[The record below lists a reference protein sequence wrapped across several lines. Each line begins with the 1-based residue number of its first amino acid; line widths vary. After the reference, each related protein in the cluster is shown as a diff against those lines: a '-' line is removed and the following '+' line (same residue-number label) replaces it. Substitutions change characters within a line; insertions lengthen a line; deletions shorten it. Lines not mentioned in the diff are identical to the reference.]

1 MMIQVALVDD
11 FAITRKGICVLLQ
24 TDPEINVIIEANN
37 GKQLLEELK
46 KKSLQQTPNII
57 IIDINMPEMDGFT
70 TITALKKD
78 YPDIGCLVFSQLHEE
93 DAVLN
98 MLSCGANGFL
108 HKSSDPLLI
117 IKAVHAIHEDGF
129 YNCRQIRSSAG
140 YNNKPVRNN
149 FGFNGKEPLTKKEV
163 ELIRL
168 SASNLTYNQIAAL
181 MKLSPKTVQNYR
193 DSLFAKLNISTRSA
207 LTLYGVRNGIIPL

>member
-1 MMIQVALVDD
+1 MIQVALVDD
-11 FAITRKGICVLLQ
+11 FAITRKGIRFLLQ
-24 TDPEINVIIEANN
+24 TDPDISVTIEAGN

-46 KKSLQQTPNII
+46 KQPLQQAPHII
-57 IIDINMPEMDGFT
+57 IIDINMPEMDGFA
-70 TITALKKD
+70 TITMLKKD
-78 YPDIGCLVFSQLHEE
+78 YPDIGCLVFSQIHEE

-129 YNCRQIRSSAG
+129 YNCRRIRSSMHYSNPPA
-140 YNNKPVRNN
+140 RNSSS
-149 FGFNGKEPLTKKEV
+149 GFNGKEPLTKKEV
-163 ELIRL
+163 EFIRL
-168 SASNLTYNQIAAL
+168 SASNLTYNQIAEL

-193 DSLFAKLNISTRSA
+193 DSLFSKLNISTRSA
-207 LTLYGVRNGIIPL
+207 LTLYGVKNGIIPI